1 MSLSHSKIFRLAC
14 LRLQF
19 FSTIISMNNWYFV
32 PREPF
37 LHPFCSTD
45 SEPFWLRYAYTSSA
59 TIRSLKV
66 VGKHAIGLK
75 SPTFGAFVSSF
86 ISKLVLLNTI
96 ESWTFPVV
104 RQLWRNSAIRLGNAC
119 TSSELPIFLFHH
131 HSVFSIPV
139 EFALSSLIYVWRFF
153 LQDGSRWICS
163 LLGFTFS
170 RSVTILSPAYMRA
183 FVSVMMVTF
192 TVTIT
197 ASTSRTCSLIFLF
210 GKAFSF
216 GNRTL
221 TSELCMCSLM
231 LKWFFPPPPLA
242 DPEKTRL
249 CHHFVNSIPSVSGY
263 TLCSPW

>member
-86 ISKLVLLNTI
+86 ISKLVLPNTI

-153 LQDGSRWICS
+153 LQDGSRWIFRFSALHLVFQSQFFHRHTWEHLFWWWWSPLPWPS
-163 LLGFTFS
+163 LLQPP
-170 RSVTILSPAYMRA
+170 VLAPW
-183 FVSVMMVTF
+183 
-192 TVTIT
+192 
-197 ASTSRTCSLIFLF
+197 
-210 GKAFSF
+210 FSF
-216 GNRTL
+216 SVKL
-221 TSELCMCSLM
+221 
-231 LKWFFPPPPLA
+231 LA
-242 DPEKTRL
+242 L
-249 CHHFVNSIPSVSGY
+249 VIV
-263 TLCSPW
+263 PWHLNCACVR